1 MVPAF
6 KKGPNATLSEEGK
19 YYKLAKVWTKSEHC
33 IGLLK
38 ARFQHVWELRQ
49 VISSKH
55 DSAVILQ
62 MIMCAWILHNLL
74 IDHAIPEDWMVENT
88 ETEDYEELEQYD
100 NERANMCDQILA
112 YMMKMH

>member
-1 MVPAF
+1 
-6 KKGPNATLSEEGK
+6 
-19 YYKLAKVWTKSEHC
+19 
-33 IGLLK
+33 
-38 ARFQHVWELRQ
+38 
-49 VISSKH
+49 
-55 DSAVILQ
+55 